1 MAVISEKE
9 FEALSIPINKA
20 NNELE
25 KNETVLQIFGRL
37 ATKSNIPLIKYIV
50 LMYDQKSPYRT
61 KIVELRERK
70 LEAKA
75 RAALTF
81 DPDELIS
88 REGSDMPTMISSF
101 LRFQN
106 SKVWAALISN
116 EEVLWQYQQE
126 LLAPITTYK
135 DDKMKLQALEIKSK
149 LMQECDAIL
158 KRLESYEEKIFGG
171 NIEYKKEI
179 LGTSPE
185 SIAGI

>member
-9 FEALSIPINKA
+9 FESLSIPISKTA
-20 NNELE
+20 DLE
-25 KNETVLQIFGRL
+25 KNEIVSQVFGRL
-37 ATKSNIPLIKYIV
+37 ATKSNVPLIKYIV
-50 LMYDQKSPYRT
+50 LMYDQKSPLRT

-70 LEAKA
+70 LEAKH
-75 RAALTF
+75 RSGLSF

-88 REGSDMPTMISSF
+88 DKGSGMTTLINSF
-101 LRFQN
+101 LRFQH
-106 SKVWAALISN
+106 SKVWAALVAN
-116 EEVLWQYQQE
+116 EEVLWQYQKE
-126 LLAPITTYK
+126 LLLPITEFK

-158 KRLESYEEKIFGG
+158 KRVESYEEKIFGG